1 MSGCGSDSRD
11 LPQCQALVADLERD
25 PQRLPAYHGELEAAV
40 TWLMDR
46 TFESTDPAEKTWLAS
61 LELRAR
67 GVLERFRKAN
77 AN

>member
-1 MSGCGSDSRD
+1 MDFSRW
-11 LPQCQALVADLERD
+11 QALIADLERD
-25 PQRLPAYHGELEAAV
+25 PRRLPAYHGELEAAV

-46 TFESTDPAEKTWLAS
+46 TFESTDPAEKTRLAA

-77 AN
+77 VN

>member
-1 MSGCGSDSRD
+1 MTHCSVNLAGRE
-11 LPQCQALVADLERD
+11 ALAADLESD
-25 PQRLPAYHGELEAAV
+25 PKRLPAHHGV
-40 TWLMDR
+40 SWLMDR
-46 TFESTDPAEKTWLAS
+46 TFESTDPAEKTRLAA